1 MTTFKKVLKIG
12 GISLAVLF
20 VLALTAPFLFKGKII
35 KLAKETINE
44 HLTAR
49 VDFSDIDISFIRS
62 FPKVAVSVEDLQVIG
77 TGVFAKDTLLAAK
90 SIDVA
95 LNFNSLFKGN
105 EYKIYSIAVDEPR
118 IHAIVS
124 PDGQANW
131 DITKPDTSASAP
143 SADSTSFQ
151 LALQHYAVSNGYIKY
166 DDAAS
171 NMHLEIN
178 NLNHEGNGDFNTDLF
193 TLKTSTSTDA
203 ISFAYAAI
211 PYLSKVKTAIDADIE
226 VDNKTNTYRFK
237 TDAIKLNAL
246 AIATEGFFQLV
257 NDSTYN
263 MDIAF
268 KAPSTEFKDLLS
280 LVPAIYQHDFE
291 KIKTSGKAVF
301 NGFVKGRYSGN
312 QLPAYAF
319 NLGVENGFFQY
330 PDLPKPLQ
338 NIQLALQI
346 ENPDGEMDHTVV
358 NIPKGHIE
366 MDNAPFDF
374 RLLIKNPVSQLFID
388 AAAKGRLNL
397 SKVTE
402 FAKMEAGTKL
412 TGLLNADVAVKGT
425 MEALQKQQYDN
436 FQAAGTM
443 EVNDFLYASKDY
455 PDGVTLKHLLLSFNP
470 KNVTIN
476 DVNGKYL
483 NTSFAGSGVLNNLFP
498 YMFNNQPLDGQLTVK
513 ADQVNLN
520 DWMGISTDTTAAAT
534 SATSSSAPFLV
545 PNNINFGINANVGK
559 VHYDKVD
566 LENLTGNLRIADETV
581 HLQNVTANALDGT
594 MAVSGSYSTKVDK
607 QYPDI
612 SMAYDVK
619 GLNIE
624 KTFNAFNTVQK
635 LMPIGKFLSGK
646 MSSQMSVKGKLGQNM
661 MPELSSLTGQGNL
674 LLLEGVLK
682 KFAPVEGLARTLNIK
697 ELETITLKDVKNHI
711 EFANGKVAVK
721 PFKLKVKDIDME
733 VGGMHGFDQSLAY
746 GLNLKVPR
754 ALMGEQGNQLVNNL
768 VTQANKKGIPA
779 KVSDVVDLNV
789 KMGGTVLKPTFQTD
803 LKQAGTDLAADL
815 KQQALGFAQQKV
827 DSTKTAVKT
836 AVKDTL
842 QSAKK
847 QLVQAAGNELKNKL
861 FGKDTT
867 TTTTTN
873 TDTKTNL
880 KETGKGLIE
889 GFNPF
894 KKKKKETEGQQ

>member
-1 MTTFKKVLKIG
+1 MTTFKKGLKIT
-12 GISLAVLF
+12 GISLAVLLL
-20 VLALTAPFLFKGKII
+20 LALAAPFVFKGKII
-35 KLAKETINE
+35 KLAKETINDN
-44 HLTAR
+44 LTAK

-62 FPKVAVSVEDLQVIG
+62 FPRVAVSVENLQVIG
-77 TGVFAKDTLLAAK
+77 TGIFAKDTLLAAK

-95 LNFNSLFKGN
+95 LNFNSLFSGN
-105 EYKIYSIAVDEPR
+105 EYKIYRIAIKEPR

-124 PDGQANW
+124 ADGQANW
-131 DITKPDTSASAP
+131 DITKPDTSASTT
-143 SADSTSFQ
+143 SSDSTAFQ
-151 LALQHYAVSNGYIKY
+151 LALKRYAIENGYIRF
-166 DDAAS
+166 DDATS
-171 NMHLEIN
+171 NMHLEIS
-178 NLNHEGNGDFNTDLF
+178 NLNHEGSGDFNADLF

-203 ISFAYAAI
+203 ISFTYAAI
-211 PYLSKVKTAIDADIE
+211 PYLSKVKTAIDIDIE
-226 VDNKTNTYRFK
+226 VDNQTNTYRFK
-237 TDAIKLNAL
+237 TDAITLNAL
-246 AIATEGFFQLV
+246 TLATEGFFQLV

-263 MDIAF
+263 MDISF
-268 KAPSTEFKDLLS
+268 KAPSTEFKHLLS
-280 LVPAIYQHDFE
+280 LVPAIYQHDFD
-291 KIKTSGKAVF
+291 KIKTSGSAVF
-301 NGFVKGRYSGN
+301 NGYVKGRYSGT

-338 NIQLALQI
+338 NIQLTLQI
-346 ENPDGEMDHTVV
+346 ENPDGELDHTVV

-366 MDNAPFDF
+366 MDNTPFDF
-374 RLLIKNPVSQLFID
+374 RLLIKNPVSQLFVD
-388 AAAKGRLNL
+388 AAAKGSLNL

-412 TGLLNADVAVKGT
+412 TGLLNADVAIKGT

-443 EVNDFLYASKDY
+443 EINDFLYASKDY
-455 PDGVTLKHLLLSFNP
+455 PDGVTLKHLLLTFNP

-498 YMFNNQPLDGQLTVK
+498 YLFNNQPLDGQLTVK
-513 ADQVNLN
+513 ADQINLN
-520 DWMGISTDTTAAAT
+520 DWMGISTDTTATTAS
-534 SATSSSAPFLV
+534 SASSAPFLV
-545 PNNINFGINANVGK
+545 PNNINFGIDASVGK
-559 VHYDKVD
+559 VHYDKID
-566 LENLTGNLRIADETV
+566 LENLTGNLRIANETV
-581 HLQNVTANALDGT
+581 HLQNINANALEGT

-607 QYPDI
+607 QHPDI
-612 SMAYDVK
+612 SLAYDVK
-619 GLNIE
+619 GLSIE

-635 LMPIGKFLSGK
+635 LMPIGQFLSGK
-646 MSSQMSVKGKLGQNM
+646 MSSQMSVTGKLGQNM

-697 ELETITLKDVKNHI
+697 ELETLTLKEVKNHI
-711 EFANGKVAVK
+711 EFANGKVAIK

-733 VGGMHGFDQSLAY
+733 IGGMHGLDQSLAY

-779 KVSDVVDLNV
+779 KVSEVVDLNV
-789 KMGGTVLKPTFQTD
+789 KIGGTMFKPTFQTD

-815 KQQALGFAQQKV
+815 KQQALDFAQQKV

-836 AVKDTL
+836 AVRDTL
-842 QSAKK
+842 QSAKN
-847 QLVQAAGNELKNKL
+847 QLVQAAGSEIKNKL
-861 FGKDTT
+861 FGQDTAAAA
-867 TTTTTN
+867 N
-873 TDTKTNL
+873 PDTKTNL

-889 GFNPF
+889 GINPF
-894 KKKKKETEGQQ
+894 KKKKKEAESQQ